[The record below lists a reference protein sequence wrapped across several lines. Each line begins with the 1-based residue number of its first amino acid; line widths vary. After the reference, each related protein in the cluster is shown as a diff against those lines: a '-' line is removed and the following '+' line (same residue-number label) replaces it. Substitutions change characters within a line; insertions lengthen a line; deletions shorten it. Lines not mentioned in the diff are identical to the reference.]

1 MPVDDA
7 VLLVKKTGVPDVRR
21 VNRRGERD
29 RVLAVDDGVEFS
41 ADADDLAVHLVEV
54 GVGLPPGGIA
64 HRLRDT
70 GDLRPEG

>member
-1 MPVDDA
+1 M
-7 VLLVKKTGVPDVRR
+7 RR
-21 VNRRGERD
+21 VDRRGERD
-29 RVLAVDDGVEFS
+29 RVLTVDDGVEFA